1 LSPIYVS
8 GIVFALIFGSTL
20 VGMLLR
26 SILPEHHL
34 SADSKEVVRLAT
46 ALIATLA
53 ALVLGLLIASTR
65 SSYEQTSGQISRMI
79 SDVVVLDRLLDEYG
93 PDTRP
98 LRQMLRDSITPMAD
112 SIWHVG
118 AQDGGPFR
126 PSTQGETAFFRLQ
139 ELSPGDAVQRGLQ
152 ARAVQISTDLAQT
165 RLLLF
170 AQPADAMSTPFLI
183 VLVLWLVLIFA
194 SFSVFARPN
203 ATIVAVLLVCVLST
217 SSAIFLIL
225 EMGSPFSGLM
235 QISSTPLRNALT
247 PLAALPR

>member
-1 LSPIYVS
+1 
-8 GIVFALIFGSTL
+8 
-20 VGMLLR
+20 MLLR

-93 PDTRP
+93 PDALP

-112 SIWHVG
+112 SIWRGNARNV
-118 AQDGGPFR
+118 QPFHA
-126 PSTQGETAFFRLQ
+126 TAQGETAFFKLQ
-139 ELSPGDAVQRGLQ
+139 ELAPGDAVQRGLQ

-170 AQPADAMSTPFLI
+170 AQPADAMSTPFLM
-183 VLVLWLVLIFA
+183 VLVLWLVLIFT
-194 SFSVFARPN
+194 SFSIFARPN
-203 ATIVAVLLVCVLST
+203 ATIVTVLFVCVLST

-225 EMGSPFSGLM
+225 EMGSPFGGVM
-235 QISSTPLRNALT
+235 QISSGPLRSV
-247 PLAALPR
+247 LAP

>member
-20 VGMLLR
+20 AGMLLR

-65 SSYEQTSGQISRMI
+65 SSYVETSGQISRAI
-79 SDVVVLDRLLDEYG
+79 ADIVVLDRLLDEYG
-93 PDTRP
+93 PDAMP
-98 LRQMLRDSITPMAD
+98 LRQMLRGSIAPMAN
-112 SIWHVG
+112 SIWRDG

-126 PSTQGETAFFRLQ
+126 PNTQGETAFFALQ
-139 ELSPGDAVQRGLQ
+139 ELMPKDVVQRALQ

-183 VLVLWLVLIFA
+183 VLVLWLIFIFA
-194 SFSVFARPN
+194 SFSVFASPN
-203 ATIVAVLLVCVLST
+203 ATIVAVLFVCVLST

-225 EMGSPFSGLM
+225 EMGSPFTGLM
-235 QISSTPLRNALT
+235 QISGAPLRNALA
-247 PLAALPR
+247 PLPI